1 MQRLVPVILIIALLY
16 SCKKE
21 NETNVSDNLIVTA
34 LRSVYESTLS
44 WKPVAGYP
52 DSLQQYN
59 IYLGDSL
66 LAININLRF
75 FKLTG
80 LNESTEYTGKI
91 EAFCNGE
98 KIGNGKYSFTTNKDL
113 PPNKFQI
120 ITTDIQN
127 DKIKLVWEKA
137 VDPEHF
143 NVTYDV
149 FLGSKLFAE
158 NLDTNICE
166 LTGLNPLSIYTFKII
181 AKDFKG
187 NSTELGSIV
196 KTIEPAGSHMIHTY
210 MNVDNYKRE
219 FSIYLP
225 QSIVV
230 QRERPLVIYLHGANG
245 NGWIQMQSSYFRTIA
260 DREDFLIA
268 MPQALLG
275 TYNGESIYQWDAH
288 ELFPWDDVAF
298 FNKIIEYMDTYYDV
312 DVNRIYLSGM
322 SNGGFMTFYAAEQ
335 MQDKL
340 AAIAPIA
347 GLMSSNVFNGYSID
361 HPIPL
366 CYMHG
371 TADSIVK
378 MNSGITLNQV
388 LNLWIYINGCNH
400 AGTQQELPDIDKT
413 DNATVT
419 LFKYSGS
426 SPNSEIR
433 YYRINGGGHS
443 VPGIEPG
450 STFDINA
457 FEEIWSF
464 FKRFSKEK

>member
-1 MQRLVPVILIIALLY
+1 MHRFTILLILFLLLF

-21 NETNVSDNLIVTA
+21 NGNSDNLEITVIKG
-34 LRSVYESTLS
+34 VYESTLS
-44 WKPVAGYP
+44 WKAVAGYT
-52 DSLQQYN
+52 DTLQRFN
-59 IYLGDSL
+59 VYLGDSL
-66 LAININLRF
+66 IAVNINSRF
-75 FKLTG
+75 LKVPG
-80 LNESTEYTGKI
+80 LDESTAYSGKI
-91 EAFCNGE
+91 EAFLNGE
-98 KIGNGKYSFTTNKDL
+98 KIGSGTFNFTTNKDL
-113 PPNKFQI
+113 PPNDFHI

-127 DKIKLVWEKA
+127 DKVGLVWEKA
-137 VDPEHF
+137 TDPEHGK
-143 NVTYDV
+143 VTYDII
-149 FLGSKLFAE
+149 LGSMIFAE
-158 NLDTNICE
+158 DLDTNYCE
-166 LTGLNPLSIYTFKII
+166 LTGLNPLSTYTFKIT
-181 AKDFKG
+181 AKDKKG
-187 NSTELGSIV
+187 NTSELGSIF
-196 KTIEPAGSHMIHTY
+196 KTIEPEGSHMIHTY
-210 MNVDNYKRE
+210 INVDNYKRE

-225 QSIVV
+225 QSINV
-230 QRERPLVIYLHGANG
+230 QRERPLVLYLHGANG
-245 NGWIQMQSSYFRTIA
+245 NGWRQMQSSYFRTIA
-260 DREDFLIA
+260 DREDFLLV

-288 ELFPWDDVAF
+288 ELFSWDDVAF
-298 FNKIIEYMDTYYDV
+298 LNKLIDYMDSYYGV
-312 DVNRIYLSGM
+312 DLSRVYLSGM

-347 GLMSSNVFNGYSID
+347 GLMSSNVFNGYSIN

-388 LNLWIYINGCNH
+388 INLWIDINGCDH
-400 AGTQQELPDIDKT
+400 AGTQEELPDINNT

-419 LFKYSGS
+419 LFKYDGS
-426 SPNSEIR
+426 DPNSEIR

-457 FEEIWSF
+457 YEEIWKF
-464 FKRFSKEK
+464 FKRFRKN

>member
-1 MQRLVPVILIIALLY
+1 MRLFAILFLLTLLLF
-16 SCKKE
+16 SCKKQAE
-21 NETNVSDNLIVTA
+21 NDIPDNLTVTTI
-34 LRSVYESTLS
+34 RGVYESTIS
-44 WKPVAGYP
+44 WNDVSGYP
-52 DSLQQYN
+52 DSLQRFN
-59 IYLGDSL
+59 VYLDDSL
-66 LAININLRF
+66 IAGNIISRF
-75 FKLTG
+75 LKITG
-80 LNESTEYTGKI
+80 LNESTEYSGRV
-91 EAFCNGE
+91 EGFYNGE
-98 KIGNGKYSFTTNKDL
+98 KIGSGKFGFTTNKDL
-113 PPNKFQI
+113 PPNEFLI
-120 ITTDIQN
+120 TTTDIQN
-127 DKIKLVWEKA
+127 DKIRLEWEKA
-137 VDPEHF
+137 VDPEHGK
-143 NVTYDV
+143 VIYDV
-149 FLGSKLFAE
+149 YLGSLLYSE
-158 NLDTNICE
+158 NLDSNKCE
-166 LTGLNPLSIYTFKII
+166 ISGLNPLTTYFIKII
-181 AKDFKG
+181 AKDEKR
-187 NSTELGSIV
+187 NTKELGCIA
-196 KTIEPAGSHMIHTY
+196 KTIEPPGSHMIQTFITIG
-210 MNVDNYKRE
+210 NYKRE

-225 QSIVV
+225 QSIVTE
-230 QRERPLVIYLHGANG
+230 RERPLVIYLHGANG
-245 NGWIQMQSSYFRTIA
+245 NGWKQMQSSYFRNIA
-260 DREDFLIA
+260 DREDFLLV

-298 FNKIIEYMDTYYDV
+298 FNKIIEFMDADYNV
-312 DVNRIYLSGM
+312 DLKRVYLSGM

-347 GLMSSNVFNGYSID
+347 GLMSSNIYNGYTID

-388 LNLWIYINGCNH
+388 INLWIDINGCDH
-400 AGTQQELPDIDKT
+400 AGTQEELPDINTT

-419 LFKYSGS
+419 LFRYYGS

-457 FEEIWSF
+457 YEEIWKF
-464 FKRFSKEK
+464 FKRFKID

>member
-1 MQRLVPVILIIALLY
+1 MHRFTILFLLFLFLF

-21 NETNVSDNLIVTA
+21 NDNSDNLVVTVING
-34 LRSVYESTLS
+34 VYESTLS
-44 WKPVAGYP
+44 WKAVAGYT
-52 DSLQQYN
+52 DTLQRFN
-59 IYLGDSL
+59 VYLGDSL
-66 LAININLRF
+66 IAANINTRF
-75 FKLTG
+75 LKVAG
-80 LNESTEYTGKI
+80 LNESTEYSGKI
-91 EAFCNGE
+91 EAFLNSE
-98 KIGNGKYSFTTNKDL
+98 KIGSGTYNFTTNKDL
-113 PPNKFQI
+113 PPNDFQI

-127 DKIKLVWEKA
+127 DKVGLVWEKA
-137 VDPEHF
+137 IDPEHRK
-143 NVTYDV
+143 VTYDV
-149 FLGSKLFAE
+149 YLGSLLFSE
-158 NLDTNICE
+158 NLDSNKCE
-166 LTGLNPLSIYTFKII
+166 ISGLNPLTTYFVKII
-181 AKDFKG
+181 AKDEKG
-187 NSTELGSIV
+187 NTNDQGCII

-210 MNVDNYKRE
+210 VTVGYYKRE

-225 QSIVV
+225 QSIVI

-245 NGWIQMQSSYFRTIA
+245 NGWKQMQSSYFRIIS
-260 DREDFLIA
+260 DREDFLLV

-298 FNKIIEYMDTYYDV
+298 FNKLIEYMDTNYGV
-312 DVNRIYLSGM
+312 DLNRVYLSGM

-347 GLMSSNVFNGYSID
+347 GLMSSNVFNGYSIS

-388 LNLWIYINGCNH
+388 LNLWIDINGCDH
-400 AGTQQELPDIDKT
+400 AGTQEELPDINNT

-419 LFKYSGS
+419 LFKYNGTD
-426 SPNSEIR
+426 PNSEIR

-457 FEEIWSF
+457 YEEIWKF
-464 FKRFSKEK
+464 FKRFSK